1 MSNSINKTNLNNRRM
16 IMSASLLH
24 TYHENVKSVYS
35 EDNIVDGYNKQHSD
49 QQNDQ
54 EDNNIY
60 VLGYN

>member
-1 MSNSINKTNLNNRRM
+1 
-16 IMSASLLH
+16 MSASLLN
-24 TYHENVKSVYS
+24 TYHENVKFVYS

>member
-16 IMSASLLH
+16 IMSASLLN